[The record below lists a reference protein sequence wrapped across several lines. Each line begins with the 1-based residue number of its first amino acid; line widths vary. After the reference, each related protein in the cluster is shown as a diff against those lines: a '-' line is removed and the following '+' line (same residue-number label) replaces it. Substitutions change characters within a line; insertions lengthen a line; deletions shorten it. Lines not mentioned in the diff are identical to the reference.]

1 MIKTITI
8 KTEGESTEKEFFEA
22 IKRWLIENLQDF
34 TLEVSGRKETL
45 NYKLETEKK

>member
-45 NYKLETEKK
+45 NFKLEKEKK